1 MIKLNN
7 SVEISYLTI
16 KDIDE
21 ILNISRLSFKT
32 PWSRESL
39 IKELDDNSFAR
50 YVVAKKDGLVLG
62 YGGLWII
69 VDEAHVTNIAV
80 HPEYRGTGIG
90 NMLMD
95 AMIDICKLELVV
107 GITLEVRAS
116 NVVAQNLYKKFGFVQ
131 EGIRK
136 GYYEDN
142 NEDALI
148 LWKHFA

>member
-7 SVEISYLTI
+7 SVEISCLTI

-39 IKELDDNSFAR
+39 IKELTDNSFAR
-50 YVVAKKDGLVLG
+50 YVVAKKDGLILG

-95 AMIDICKLELVV
+95 AMIDICKLELVI

-116 NVVAQNLYKKFGFVQ
+116 NIAAKNLYKKFGFVQ
-131 EGIRK
+131 EGMRK

-148 LWKHFA
+148 LWKYFT

>member
-1 MIKLNN
+1 MINVNN

-21 ILNISRLSFKT
+21 ILNISKLSFKT

-80 HPEYRGTGIG
+80 HPEYRGIGIG
-90 NMLMD
+90 NMILD
-95 AMIDICKLELVV
+95 AMLDICKMELVV

-116 NVVAQNLYKKFGFVQ
+116 NIVAQNLYRKFGFIQ
-131 EGIRK
+131 EGLRK

-142 NEDALI
+142 KEDALI
-148 LWKHFA
+148 LWKHFT

>member
-7 SVEISYLTI
+7 SVEISCLTI

-39 IKELDDNSFAR
+39 IKELTDNSFAR
-50 YVVAKKDGLVLG
+50 YVVAKKDGLILG

-95 AMIDICKLELVV
+95 AMIDICKLELVI

-116 NVVAQNLYKKFGFVQ
+116 NIAAKNLYKKFGFIQ
-131 EGIRK
+131 EGMRK

-148 LWKHFA
+148 LWKYFT

>member
-21 ILNISRLSFKT
+21 ILNINRLSFKT

-80 HPEYRGTGIG
+80 HPEYRGIGIG

-95 AMIDICKLELVV
+95 AMIDICRLELVV

-116 NVVAQNLYKKFGFVQ
+116 NVAAQNLYKKFGFVQ

-142 NEDALI
+142 HEDALI

>member
-21 ILNISRLSFKT
+21 ILNINRLSFKT

-80 HPEYRGTGIG
+80 HPEYRGIGIG

-95 AMIDICKLELVV
+95 AMIDICRLELVV

-116 NVVAQNLYKKFGFVQ
+116 NVAAQNLYKKFGFIQ

-142 NEDALI
+142 HEDALI

>member
-80 HPEYRGTGIG
+80 HPEYRGIGIG

-95 AMIDICKLELVV
+95 AMIDICRLELVV

-131 EGIRK
+131 EGMRK

-142 NEDALI
+142 SEDALI
-148 LWKHFA
+148 LWKHFS

>member
-7 SVEISYLTI
+7 SVEISYLTS

-32 PWSRESL
+32 PWSRESI
-39 IKELDDNSFAR
+39 IKELEDNSFAR

-80 HPEYRGTGIG
+80 HPEYRGIGIG

-131 EGIRK
+131 EGLRK

-142 NEDALI
+142 KEDALI
-148 LWKHFA
+148 LWKHFT